1 MVFGAVKTFTGSY
14 KNLIHG
20 KYHITNEVLHSD
32 KYSFDTSYGEQNT
45 SRLRRAKWYHNF
57 EWMAGELKKN
67 VP

>member
-32 KYSFDTSYGEQNT
+32 KSGRANT
-45 SRLRRAKWYHNF
+45 HSIRLMESKIRV
-57 EWMAGELKKN
+57 G
-67 VP
+67 